1 MKTQT
6 PDAIKFGPSQ
16 WLNIGWFALAVA
28 TVIIFPGSPIGLI
41 PILIFLWKFLQVECW
56 KYILSE
62 NSEVLIQRKGVFSVE
77 RVEVHYFRI
86 KSIRIVQPFYLRIVG
101 LSNIEIIT
109 SEPFVP
115 FLRIYAVP
123 RGVEFAEGLDEMAAE
138 WRQIKGVKEA
148 DFHRF

>member
-1 MKTQT
+1 METT
-6 PDAIKFGPSQ
+6 PSTVKFGPSQ
-16 WLNIGWFALAVA
+16 WLNIGWFLLALAVIL
-28 TVIIFPGSPIGLI
+28 VFPKNPIGLI
-41 PILIFLWKFLQVECW
+41 PILIFFWKFLQVECW

-62 NSEVLIQRKGVFSVE
+62 NSEVLIQRKGVFSVK
-77 RVEVHYFRI
+77 RLEVHYFRI

-115 FLRIYAVP
+115 FLRIPAVP
-123 RGVEFAEGLDEMAAE
+123 HATELAEALEEMAEE
-138 WRQIKGVKEA
+138 WREIKGVKET